1 MPPPLVRKLNED
13 INRVLSRPDVSKRLA
28 DLGSYVRAMTPEELT
43 AFVKSER
50 DTYGPLVKQLGLSA
64 K

>member
-1 MPPPLVRKLNED
+1 MFTGIVT
-13 INRVLSRPDVSKRLA
+13 DVGR
-28 DLGSYVRAMTPEELT
+28 
-43 AFVKSER
+43 VKSER